1 MNITFQTRRSVLF
14 VCLLFVITT
23 TQSQPVHA
31 QDGTITVSLVPISAD
46 GMHTIMGNKISLS
59 AGGQRVFFELRYYDW
74 KPKLLHVLVI
84 ALDSSGY
91 SNGIGAPLGP
101 ATHPCTENADCEE
114 VFVVGAP
121 CVLPNTPRNVTGE
134 FVCRAAFFTP
144 GREDGIPPENGGPF
158 AITTPITATLDF
170 IFGSATIADP
180 SKSDPG
186 FDVYGGTLV
195 LDIPSDASG
204 RYLINRIPLP
214 ESYAQ
219 DDAHNDIPIIFLPAI
234 IELPAGCC
242 LPQGTCQG
250 NTLPS
255 NCEAQGGTV
264 VGPCIQRD
272 CNHNGVFDV
281 CDLALEISVDCDQ
294 NNQIDSCEIFNDRSL
309 DCNFSFT
316 LDKCDLA
323 EGTSSDCNSNDRP
336 DECDIADDL
345 MNRDCNGNG
354 ILDSCELARGLSQDC
369 NGNNVIDACE
379 QLDNVAGDCNG
390 NGVLDECDLATGTSP
405 DLDGNCLPDECNP
418 FIAPLAEPNGV
429 LKSRYISF
437 IPVNAGCNT
446 AIRVKLVSLYHP
458 APTMIF
464 RPDISAFEGEVRWV
478 GPPVTYPEGSELSWY
493 TFNGA
498 ELQCEPFFTN
508 WSSVGLLHVFG
519 SAIVPDS
526 IYEIEMVDAGCPD
539 LNDPSCYTDLLEV
552 RTGRWG
558 DIIEPFNPPS
568 NTAQPSIMDVLSI
581 VDKWLG
587 FLNPIKASA
596 QLQANIP
603 NPWLRVNMADVNRV
617 VDAWLGRLY
626 HFTGPESCNP

>member
-1 MNITFQTRRSVLF
+1 MNITFQTRRSVLL

-31 QDGTITVSLVPISAD
+31 QDGTITFSLVPISAD
-46 GMHTIMGNKISLS
+46 GIHIITGNQIFLS
-59 AGGQRVFFELRYYDW
+59 AGGQRVFFELRYYNW
-74 KPKLLHVLVI
+74 KPKLLRVHQTTI
-84 ALDSSGY
+84 DSNSY

-101 ATHPCTENADCEE
+101 ATPPCTENADCEK
-114 VFVVGAP
+114 VLAVGSTCA
-121 CVLPNTPRNVTGE
+121 LPGFPPNVTGE

-144 GREDGIPPENGGPF
+144 GREDDIPPEHGGPF
-158 AITTPITATLDF
+158 GLAGGVTRTLDF
-170 IFGSATIADP
+170 MIGAAGLGDP
-180 SKSDPG
+180 QKSDPG

-204 RYLINRIPLP
+204 RYVINRIPWP
-214 ESYAQ
+214 DSFAE
-219 DDAHNDIPIIFLPAI
+219 DDANNDIPTIFLPAI
-234 IELPAGCC
+234 IEITSAVGCC
-242 LPQGTCQG
+242 LPEGTCQS
-250 NTLPS
+250 NTLIS
-255 NCEAQGGTV
+255 NCEAQGGTAV
-264 VGPCIQRD
+264 DGGACIQRD
-272 CNHNGVFDV
+272 CNQNGVFDV
-281 CDLALEISVDCDQ
+281 CDIALGTSEDCDQ

-316 LDKCDLA
+316 LDECDLA

-354 ILDSCELARGLSQDC
+354 ILDSCELAQGLSQDC
-369 NGNNVIDACE
+369 NGNDVIDTCE

-390 NGVLDECDLATGTSP
+390 NGVPDECDLAVGTSL

-418 FIAPLAEPNGV
+418 LIAPLAEPNGV

-458 APTMIF
+458 APTMIV

-478 GPPVTYPEGSELSWY
+478 GPPVAYPEGVELSGY

-498 ELQCEPFFTN
+498 ELQCDPFFTN
-508 WSSVGLLHVFG
+508 WSSLGLLHVFG

-526 IYEIEMVDAGCPD
+526 MYEIEMVDAGCPD
-539 LNDPSCYTDLLEV
+539 LNDPSCYTDL
-552 RTGRWG
+552 R
-558 DIIEPFNPPS
+558 
-568 NTAQPSIMDVLSI
+568 DVA
-581 VDKWLG
+581 G
-587 FLNPIKASA
+587 AA
-596 QLQANIP
+596 
-603 NPWLRVNMADVNRV
+603 
-617 VDAWLGRLY
+617 G
-626 HFTGPESCNP
+626 